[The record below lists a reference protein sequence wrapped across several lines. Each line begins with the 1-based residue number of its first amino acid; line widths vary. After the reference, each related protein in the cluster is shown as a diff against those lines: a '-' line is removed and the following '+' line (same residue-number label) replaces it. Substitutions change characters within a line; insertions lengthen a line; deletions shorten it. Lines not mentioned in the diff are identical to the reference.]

1 MPLIADAAI
10 ALRRIDYSETSQILV
25 LFTREHGKVRAIA
38 KGVKR
43 STRKQFAPGVDLLD
57 VGAVGLSVRPGS
69 RDALAT
75 LTEWKQTAC
84 FPGLRERLPRLHA
97 ALYTAEATVMLTEDY
112 DPHPG
117 LHDALLATLDAL
129 STADDVFESLV
140 AYQSVLLRSAG
151 AMPRLDACVACGR
164 SPNLTHF
171 SAWQGG
177 MLCPT
182 CATRARERRPVRPET
197 LASLRDP
204 TRSAISEGAFALLN
218 YHLSHLA
225 GREPRLAA
233 TLLSPARRP
242 RGHAAAAHVDPDQ
255 PPAPGES

>member
-10 ALRRIDYSETSQILV
+10 ALRRVDYSETSQILV
-25 LFTREHGKVRAIA
+25 LLTREHGKIRAIA

-43 STRKQFAPGVDLLD
+43 STRKQFAPGIDLLD
-57 VGAVGLSVRPGS
+57 VGTVGLSIRAES

-75 LTEWKQTAC
+75 MTEWRQTAC
-84 FPGLRERLPRLHA
+84 YPGLRRRLPRLHA
-97 ALYTAEATVMLTEDY
+97 ALYAAEITTMLTEDF

-117 LHDALLATLDAL
+117 LFDALCATLAALDDA
-129 STADDVFESLV
+129 DEVFEPLV
-140 AYQSVLLRSAG
+140 AYQSALLHAAG
-151 AMPRLDACVACGR
+151 SMPRLDACVACGKSQR
-164 SPNLTHF
+164 LTHF

-182 CATRARERRPVRPET
+182 CAPAARERRPVREET

-204 TRSAISEGAFALLN
+204 ARSAVGEGAFALLN

-225 GREPRLAA
+225 GREPQLASS
-233 TLLSPARRP
+233 LLSPSRRP
-242 RGHAAAAHVDPDQ
+242 PGQR
-255 PPAPGES
+255 PPGGPTTAVPPSTPP